1 MVRKLW
7 FCLGSTVA
15 AMLATAVWAQIPQAV
30 APVAPVPTQI
40 ASAKKVFISN
50 MGTDTISA
58 AFRME
63 NKPYN
68 EFYAAVK
75 AWGRYQLV
83 DSPADADLVYEIG
96 FSAPIVQEELP
107 PYYSPQFNLSIVD
120 ARTHFRLW
128 TLLALVRAANGN
140 FFGNRAIGSLAS
152 DKNLAAYVAAGV
164 CAFGLGSSLYRPGM
178 TAAAVRDTAQASVR
192 AYDEAVEEAGRT

>member
-1 MVRKLW
+1 MLPKSWNAQTVSAARPAECRFFVFTEPVVASMGAGRTATIKWLAKWLKEAQMVRKLRLG
-7 FCLGSTVA
+7 FGSTVA
-15 AMLATAVWAQIPQAV
+15 AMLATAVWAQIQQAG

-58 AFRME
+58 GVWRQLQLAE

-96 FSAPIVQEELP
+96 FAMPIV
-107 PYYSPQFNLSIVD
+107 SV
-120 ARTHFRLW
+120 
-128 TLLALVRAANGN
+128 G
-140 FFGNRAIGSLAS
+140 GSRR
-152 DKNLAAYVAAGV
+152 
-164 CAFGLGSSLYRPGM
+164 GLI
-178 TAAAVRDTAQASVR
+178 
-192 AYDEAVEEAGRT
+192 